1 MQNILSLVYQ
11 NGMIPTIN
19 KSTRVTRKTAT
30 TIDHILTNCFTET
43 IFKTTIFKNDISNIF
58 LLVSW
63 LHRPQHKGKIKQ
75 LLFIKE
81 YLTQSIES
89 FKKKLSETDWEETES
104 SKNPEEIYTTFLQK
118 FIVSYDNYFPKRKI
132 KLKAKDLESSWI
144 TRGIKNSSKRKQCLH
159 EKFFKKWTEKNEL
172 EYKNYKKLFESVK
185 KHSKKYI
192 F

>member
-1 MQNILSLVYQ
+1 
-11 NGMIPTIN
+11 MIPAIN

-30 TIDHILTNCFTET
+30 TIDHILSLIVLLKQSLKLPFLKM
-43 IFKTTIFKNDISNIF
+43 IYPNIF

-63 LHRPQHKGKIKQ
+63 FHRPQHKGKIKQ

-89 FKKKLSETDWEETES
+89 FKKKLYETDWEETES
-104 SKNPEEIYTTFLQK
+104 SKNPDETYATFLQK

-144 TRGIKNSSKRKQCLH
+144 TRGIKKSSKRKQRLH